1 MLNSNEEIK
10 TAEQQLEDL
19 HNRMLIMDQNY
30 DRVKRLHDSEKENI
44 RVLQNFKADLESD
57 TKKLS
62 EQKDELNLNIIDLEN
77 KKSTL
82 NTEIESSENNLS
94 KINEDIAQKL
104 TGIIERERILEEK
117 EQDHNFRSAA
127 LSKHGSVLDQWN
139 SELRQKHDKITAF
152 KESL

>member
-1 MLNSNEEIK
+1 MLNNNEEIK

-30 DRVKRLHDSEKENI
+30 DRVKRLHDSEKDNI
-44 RVLQNFKADLESD
+44 RVLQDFKSDLESD

-62 EQKDELNLNIIDLEN
+62 EKKDLLNSEITDLEN

-82 NTEIESSENNLS
+82 NIEIESSENNLS
-94 KINEDIAQKL
+94 KINKDIAQKL
-104 TGIIERERILEEK
+104 TDIIERERIIEEK
-117 EQDHNFRSAA
+117 EKNHDFRSAA
-127 LSKHGSVLDQWN
+127 LSKHENILDQWN
-139 SELRQKHDKITAF
+139 LELREKHDKITAF